1 VLDLLLAAILATAPP
16 GGPDDPVAPTAPE
29 TPVAPLPEGAHAS
42 PTAVAPAAAPGPAA
56 ALHATAAPTTA
67 ATTAANAPAT
77 ADHPPAAPPPR
88 SAGAS
93 SPAAKAPPVTPTTD
107 DLAAPSVPPSVAVKA
122 FLDEVGSASRDQR
135 AIRQRN
141 EQERIRLEKLAKE
154 IAEARAALRVE
165 TARLEAL
172 MLKASERPP
181 PAPVT
186 VPAVASATAAP
197 APAAKPS
204 HEALARTLKGMR
216 PERAADL
223 LARLDPAL
231 AVSLLGQSKPGDVA
245 AILEKLKPEAA
256 ADLVAR
262 LASAAPVTR

>member
-1 VLDLLLAAILATAPP
+1 
-16 GGPDDPVAPTAPE
+16 
-29 TPVAPLPEGAHAS
+29 
-42 PTAVAPAAAPGPAA
+42 
-56 ALHATAAPTTA
+56 
-67 ATTAANAPAT
+67 
-77 ADHPPAAPPPR
+77 
-88 SAGAS
+88 
-93 SPAAKAPPVTPTTD
+93 
-107 DLAAPSVPPSVAVKA
+107 VPPSIAVKA

-135 AIRQRN
+135 AMRLRN
-141 EQERIRLEKLAKE
+141 EQERVRLEKLAKE

-165 TARLEAL
+165 TVRLEAL
-172 MLKASERPP
+172 MQKASERPP

-186 VPAVASATAAP
+186 APVVAAASPAAAAP
-197 APAAKPS
+197 ASKPS
-204 HEALARTLKGMR
+204 HEALAKTLKGMR

>member
-1 VLDLLLAAILATAPP
+1 
-16 GGPDDPVAPTAPE
+16 VANT
-29 TPVAPLPEGAHAS
+29 
-42 PTAVAPAAAPGPAA
+42 PAAAPAG
-56 ALHATAAPTTA
+56 
-67 ATTAANAPAT
+67 APAT
-77 ADHPPAAPPPR
+77 VDHPPAAAPPP
-88 SAGAS
+88 SA
-93 SPAAKAPPVTPTTD
+93 AARPPPVTPTTD
-107 DLAAPSVPPSVAVKA
+107 DLAAPSVPPSVGVKA

-135 AIRQRN
+135 AIRLRN
-141 EQERIRLEKLAKE
+141 DQERVRLEKLAKE

-172 MLKASERPP
+172 IQKASERPP
-181 PAPVT
+181 PVPVT
-186 VPAVASATAAP
+186 APIVAAASPATAASTS
-197 APAAKPS
+197 KPS
-204 HEALARTLKGMR
+204 HEALAKTLKGMR

-262 LASAAPVTR
+262 LATAAPVTR